1 MVRPALTGLATAYFR
16 LFVLVALGGG
26 PARPASLLASASAD
40 GLPLANGAFGRAL
53 QSLVEGGHVA
63 PTVEGAVGLTPAG
76 AAERLAE
83 RVRWAAVIASA
94 SRLLGDSVEVP
105 AAQDARRPE
114 PDRPAAPWGT
124 GPDRPAAPR
133 GTAPA
138 DAYLDRVL
146 VATLRERIAAARDG
160 GPGFALA
167 IAEIDVSHPAEAAR
181 RALVHR
187 VVRALLA
194 GAATLI
200 GPDVAAYRYG
210 DRGIALLIE
219 ASARPARGANVAAA
233 MGQRVDELL
242 RSTSSSV
249 RAFNGARW
257 RVRTGFVDW
266 SAEVPTTL
274 ALLRLVQGSLAGDE
288 ERSVA

>member
-1 MVRPALTGLATAYFR
+1 MIRPALTGLATAYFR
-16 LFVLVALGGG
+16 LFVLDALGRG

-53 QSLVEGGHVA
+53 QSLIEGGHVA
-63 PTVEGAVGLTPAG
+63 PTSEGAVGLTPAG
-76 AAERLAE
+76 AAERVAE

-94 SRLLGDSVEVP
+94 ARLLGEPVQAARAARDP
-105 AAQDARRPE
+105 ASPHT
-114 PDRPAAPWGT
+114 DRPAASRG
-124 GPDRPAAPR
+124 AAPDGPPAR
-133 GTAPA
+133 APAPA

-146 VATLRERIAAARDG
+146 MATLRERTAAARDG
-160 GPGFALA
+160 GPGFGLA

-187 VVRALLA
+187 VVRAMLA
-194 GAATLI
+194 GAGTLI
-200 GPDVAAYRYG
+200 GPDVSPYRYG

-219 ASARPARGANVAAA
+219 TSGRSGRSAQVAIA
-233 MGQRVDELL
+233 MGQRLSELL

-249 RAFNGARW
+249 RAFNGARS
-257 RVRTGFVDW
+257 RVRTGFADW

-274 ALLRLVQGSLAGDE
+274 ALLRLVQESLAGDE